1 MSRDGSK
8 NMVFV
13 PDFWQGESGEW
24 NGYNAIRERWVGAD
38 WYEPIETAA
47 GQPKQY
53 SSSSSSGCTVGEAM
67 NAKSKGALKNYFKVP
82 PAT

>member
-8 NMVFV
+8 KMVFV
-13 PDFWQGESGEW
+13 PDFYKSKLGETKNKEK
-24 NGYNAIRERWVGAD
+24 WVGAD
-38 WYEPIETAA
+38 FYEFSVIAA
-47 GQPKQY
+47 WQPKQD

-67 NAKSKGALKNYFKVP
+67 NAKSTEALKNYFKVP